1 MYVFAV
7 EFVTA
12 LGWKWLVVDKIPFE
26 FDKKEGNCLVF
37 RPGYQYS
44 LVKSLAKFGQKKRW
58 KMRMM
63 RLFFKKKVLLKGEIL
78 TVSKL
83 WRLIGLLHVVRDRV
97 FSYQHS
103 ALFLGDNFRLTI
115 FRNISKLHVT
125 NRYKGNS
132 YCLLLESVFCG
143 RMCHF
148 INWTVY
154 PSRNQNKNS
163 KNQAWMWPNKMW
175 YSPKNLTFL

>member
-1 MYVFAV
+1 MQNLKFMSTLQHFFRPFKITNRKSKTTFLIPKNGRLSYKTFKIRFYKVHQFGKTSLIFAQCVPMGTYVYAV

-63 RLFFKKKVLLKGEIL
+63 RLFSRKK
-78 TVSKL
+78 
-83 WRLIGLLHVVRDRV
+83 
-97 FSYQHS
+97 FY
-103 ALFLGDNFRLTI
+103 
-115 FRNISKLHVT
+115 
-125 NRYKGNS
+125 
-132 YCLLLESVFCG
+132 
-143 RMCHF
+143 
-148 INWTVY
+148 
-154 PSRNQNKNS
+154 
-163 KNQAWMWPNKMW
+163 
-175 YSPKNLTFL
+175 